1 MCSVQM
7 QYVNEVHT
15 PFNVRHVMNEPDLVT
30 SRTNAHDW
38 YSKINQHDAPSGN
51 GRNKLRT

>member
-1 MCSVQM
+1 M